1 MNHDVTVSTTL
12 CCCVVTLL
20 CASLYMPFLDSL
32 AHGCPTYTG
41 YMARWHLVAQLYDLA
56 LGCPTL
62 RRSQVYDMLLH
73 GTTVPNARSGQSA
86 VHII

>member
-12 CCCVVTLL
+12 CCRVVTLL

-41 YMARWHLVAQLYDLA
+41 YMARWHLVAQHTDPARGY
-56 LGCPTL
+56 PT
-62 RRSQVYDMLLH
+62 SQH
-73 GTTVPNARSGQSA
+73 GTHVPNTRSGHSA